1 MPLITLAP
9 MDGYT
14 DAAFRR
20 LVRSIEPRT
29 LCYTEFLSSDYIFFR
44 PREAAAYLDVRPE
57 EGSTI
62 VQLFGKNPEHFAVAA
77 RLAQDLGA
85 AGIDVNMGCPAKK
98 VVNSQHGSY
107 LMKNADLGCRIMEAV
122 KKAVTIPV
130 SVKTRL
136 GWDNADNLIPF
147 VQRLVGTG
155 IDRIAIHGRTYS
167 QHFTGTAHWDP
178 IYELKRA
185 IPIPVI
191 GNGDV
196 TSGEKAKEKLGNLDG
211 VMVGRATMGNP
222 WIMKEVAEAL
232 YPASLSPQADKGG
245 QGGFLSAS
253 APWQEKLRVMQLH
266 ASLLV
271 ETKGEKRGM
280 LESRKHMASYV
291 RGIPGAPEFRNRL
304 VRLETLKELETIIAE
319 IRIVALQSSDE
330 DRT

>member
-1 MPLITLAP
+1 

-29 LCYTEFLSSDYIFFR
+29 LCYTEFLSSDYLFFK
-44 PREAAAYLDVRPE
+44 PKEAAAYLDVRREDGP
-57 EGSTI
+57 TI
-62 VQLFGKNPEHFAVAA
+62 VQLFGKDPEHFAVAA
-77 RLAQDLGA
+77 KLAQDLGA

-122 KKAVTIPV
+122 KAAVTVPV

-167 QHFTGTAHWDP
+167 QAFTGTAHWDP

-185 IPIPVI
+185 ISIPVI

-196 TSGEKAKEKLGNLDG
+196 TSGEKAKSMLGNLDG

-222 WIMKEVAEAL
+222 WIMKEVASSVL
-232 YPASLSPQADKGG
+232 DDGSWQWSSVD
-245 QGGFLSAS
+245 
-253 APWQEKLRVMQLH
+253 WQERLRVMQLH

-280 LESRKHMASYV
+280 MESRKHMASYV

-319 IRIVALQSSDE
+319 IQSVAQQ
-330 DRT
+330 DRSEG

>member
-1 MPLITLAP
+1 MSNNPSSAIVLAP

-29 LCYTEFLSSDYIFFR
+29 LCYTEFLSSDYLFFR
-44 PREAAAYLDVRPE
+44 PKEAAAYLDVRLEDGP
-57 EGSTI
+57 TI
-62 VQLFGKNPEHFAVAA
+62 VQLFGKDPEHFAVAA

-98 VVNSQHGSY
+98 VVNSQNGSY

-122 KKAVTIPV
+122 KAAVTVPV

-155 IDRIAIHGRTYS
+155 IDRVAIPGRTYS
-167 QHFTGTAHWDP
+167 QAFTGTAHWDP

-185 IPIPVI
+185 ISIPVI

-196 TSGEKAKEKLGNLDG
+196 TTGEKAKSMLGNLDG

-222 WIMKEVAEAL
+222 WIMKEVATSVLDNEPWL
-232 YPASLSPQADKGG
+232 WSSVD
-245 QGGFLSAS
+245 
-253 APWQEKLRVMQLH
+253 WQERLRVMQLH

-280 LESRKHMASYV
+280 MESRKHMASYV
-291 RGIPGAPEFRNRL
+291 RSIPGAPEFRNRL
-304 VRLETLKELETIIAE
+304 VRLETLKELEGIIAE
-319 IRIVALQSSDE
+319 IRGMIE
-330 DRT
+330 